1 MNTFDDLIKKI
12 DALFALHGEKVAQV
26 AAAVK
31 QQVQSGECRNPS
43 ELVKR
48 LVLEAKAI
56 SNQYEPLLQKLQEA
70 TGVTEEEIL
79 AMERE
84 ERSEMLPFNQS
95 MWRDQILQSRSTADL
110 DDLAAEALYQLS
122 ARVDPKW
129 LREQA
134 EYPFR
139 LDETFTRRPVH
150 IVNGIRVNDPRSKT
164 GQNRFAQM
172 LLLCKDHLDKR
183 IDLDFFSASLLIP
196 ELAAIGN
203 SLKEIESLGPE
214 GIRKLNSLQ
223 QLAPDAVS
231 ATVFELLV
239 GSACIAKGTEAEL
252 LPETKNSKVPD
263 LRLHG
268 FGGVPAVIECKRRL
282 GLGEYELRE
291 AALVERLYGV
301 AAQWFRERG
310 IYGCIEATFIHEV
323 EKLTEEI
330 WIAAVRQ
337 AVVAGCSLNDWGE
350 VRFTELPALR
360 AIEFT
365 RIYSQTFLEDAY
377 GWHAYEEDWDGIMC
391 EVNPT
396 DSLGVE
402 MVRRPICLK
411 WKSASDVAMLK
422 KARGITSLW
431 YRAMKQIPPGEIG
444 FIYIAYPE
452 GARTKLA
459 DERTKHILETMPE
472 IGHEWYVQVPI
483 TVISRLYPRALYEG
497 RPDLIENVLPGV
509 APGEEHWLMHL
520 PHLVFTREIQLIRKA

>member
-1 MNTFDDLIKKI
+1 VNTFDDLEKQI
-12 DALFALHGEKVAQV
+12 DALLALHGEKIAQV
-26 AAAVK
+26 AAAIK
-31 QQVQSGECRNPS
+31 QQVRLGENGGPS
-43 ELVKR
+43 ELVRR
-48 LVLEAKAI
+48 LVLEAKGI
-56 SNQYEPLLQKLQEA
+56 SDRYEPLLQQLQKDA
-70 TGVTEEEIL
+70 GVTEEELL

-84 ERSEMLPFNQS
+84 ELSEKLHFSQS
-95 MWRDQILQSRSTADL
+95 MWRDQILRSRSTADL
-110 DDLAAEALYQLS
+110 DELAAEALDQLS
-122 ARVDPKW
+122 ARVSPKW

-139 LDETFTRRPVH
+139 LSEMFTRRPVH
-150 IVNGIRVNDPRSKT
+150 IVNGIRVNGPSMTT

-196 ELAAIGN
+196 ELAAVGN
-203 SLKEIESLGPE
+203 SLREIESLGPE
-214 GIRKLNSLQ
+214 GIRKLDSLQ

-239 GSACIAKGTEAEL
+239 GSACIAKGTNAEL
-252 LPETKNSKVPD
+252 LPETKDSKVPD

-268 FGGVPAVIECKRRL
+268 FGGIPAVIECKRRL
-282 GLGEYELRE
+282 GLGQYELRE
-291 AALVERLYGV
+291 AAFVEQLYGV
-301 AAQWFRERG
+301 AAQWFKERG
-310 IYGCIEATFIHEV
+310 IYGCIEATFIYEV
-323 EKLTEEI
+323 GEITQEK
-330 WIAAVRQ
+330 WIAAVHQ
-337 AVVAGCSLNDWGE
+337 AVRAGCSLHDWGE
-350 VRFTELPALR
+350 VQFAELPAIR

-365 RIYSQTFLEDAY
+365 RIYSQTFLEYAY

-411 WKSASDVAMLK
+411 WKSTSDVAMLK

-431 YRAMKQIPPGEIG
+431 HRAVKQIPPGEVG

-452 GARTKLA
+452 GARTELA
-459 DERTKHILETMPE
+459 DQRTKHILETMPE
-472 IGHEWYVQVPI
+472 ISHEWYVQVPV

-520 PHLVFTREIQLIRKA
+520 PHLVFTREISLIGRA